1 MKWRNGTTVTE
12 QDTVHV
18 TSTTGSMTG
27 TVGLKL
33 KVPGI
38 TILHGRETTRGHQNE
53 IHVLNL
59 RAVPLGLKHITA
71 T

>member
-18 TSTTGSMTG
+18 TSTSMKG

-38 TILHGRETTRGHQNE
+38 TILHVPVERQKEVTRMKSTYESEYGRCDGD
-53 IHVLNL
+53 
-59 RAVPLGLKHITA
+59 
-71 T
+71 